1 MIDFL
6 HGVETIIDNTG
17 SKPVS
22 VIKTAVVGLVGIAP
36 KGDAQKL
43 IVVNNP
49 SEAAQFGLE
58 LPGFNI
64 PQTINA
70 IQNQGSGTIMVVN
83 IWDETAMATAVTA
96 ESVVIGSGT
105 STRKAKTAFVPVQA
119 AATVVTHTSGT
130 PTYVEGTDYTID
142 AFGNIVALVA
152 ALVDGATLKVT
163 YKKING
169 AAVTS
174 ALLIG
179 ANTSGVRTGSV
190 LFELAFN
197 TFGYRPKKFIMPGYA
212 HISAVKNQLLILAD
226 KYRGDALIDQV
237 TAKTPSEAI
246 ADRGP
251 SGVPFNT
258 SSKRAILLYP
268 NLKGYAKDPSILD
281 TDAAKIIEQP
291 YSMYYAGVMCANIRE
306 NGYWFSASNR
316 EIKGIAGPAIAI
328 SAGINDP
335 DTEANQ
341 LNKAGIVTQFNSFG
355 TGVRTWGNRS
365 AAYPTDTHVSNFTCV
380 RTVQDVINESIEE
393 AMLPF
398 IDKPIVQA
406 QVDAVRQTVNDFLNT
421 LIARGALVDGKN
433 PTTGRSTG
441 CYFNAA
447 DSDLAAGHINF
458 DTEFCPPT
466 PMEWITFKSHIDPTY
481 LASIV

>member
-6 HGVETIIDNTG
+6 HGVETIIDTTG

-70 IQNQGSGTIMVVN
+70 IQNQGGATIMIVN
-83 IWDETAMATAVTA
+83 IWDETAMADAVA
-96 ESVVIGSGT
+96 DEEIEVAD
-105 STRKAKTAFVPVQA
+105 RKAKTEFVPVQV
-119 AATVVTHTSGT
+119 AATVVKNEAGDV
-130 PTYVEGTDYTID
+130 TYVEGTDYTID

-152 ALVDGATLKVT
+152 GIADEDILKVT
-163 YKKING
+163 YKKIDA

-174 ALLIG
+174 TLLIG

-197 TFGYRPKKFIMPGYA
+197 TFGYRPKIFIMPGYA
-212 HISAVKNQLLILAD
+212 EISAVKNQLIILAD
-226 KYRGDALIDQV
+226 KYRGDALIDNE
-237 TAKTPSEAI
+237 SEMIVADAI

-251 SGVPFNT
+251 AGVAFNT

-281 TDAAKIIEQP
+281 TSDDKIIEQP
-291 YSMYYAGVMCANIRE
+291 YSMYFAGVMCSNIRE

-335 DTEANQ
+335 DTEANA
-341 LNKAGIVTQFNSFG
+341 LNKAGIVTVFNSFG
-355 TGVRTWGNRS
+355 TGVRSWGNRS

-393 AMLPF
+393 AMLPY

-406 QVDAVRQTVNDFLNT
+406 QVDAVRDTVNIFLNL
-421 LIARGALVDGKN
+421 LISRGALVDGKN

-466 PMEWITFKSHIDPTY
+466 PMEWITFKSHIDTTY
-481 LASIV
+481 LASIA